1 MLDDSFIL
9 GGGIAVGGT
18 TQFAELR
25 EQIAELLREN
35 VPRRLAEGDATLWG
49 PKAHAEAA
57 NRLGWLTLP
66 ATSRHLVSDLR
77 AVREELLAD
86 GLDHVV
92 LLGMG
97 GSSLAPEVICR
108 TLGVELTVS
117 DTTDPA
123 QVHSAL
129 SQQLDRTVVVVSSK
143 SGGTVETD
151 SGRRVYWQAFAD
163 AGLSEAEITRRFI
176 VVTDPGSPLEA
187 IGKQLNVREVFLA
200 DPQVG
205 GRYSALTA
213 FGLVPAAIAG
223 ADVETLLDEAARLAT
238 RLGSDGPALR
248 LGVALA
254 VAAKGGR
261 DKLVL
266 AEDGTGVVGLGDW
279 IEQLIAESTGKDG
292 TGILPVVIERPDA
305 PGSHG
310 PDALLTTVGGALR
323 LGEHGV
329 VAGANA
335 QPDLTVNGPLG
346 AQFLTWEYA
355 TAVAGKLLGINP
367 FDQPNVAESKQNT
380 ADILDTGSVPESTP
394 LLRIGDCELHGD
406 PALFG
411 QARNTDSAI
420 ASLIGAAGERGYIAI
435 MAYLDR
441 IGDAAVAELRV
452 LLARRTSR
460 PVTFGWGPRFLHSTG
475 QYHKGGPANGAFLQ
489 LTGAVHADLAIPGKS
504 YSFAQLQAAQAA
516 GDRTALTG
524 RGFPLL
530 HIHLSDRKRG
540 IDELLETL
548 R

>member
-1 MLDDSFIL
+1 
-9 GGGIAVGGT
+9 
-18 TQFAELR
+18 
-25 EQIAELLREN
+25 
-35 VPRRLAEGDATLWG
+35 
-49 PKAHAEAA
+49 
-57 NRLGWLTLP
+57 
-66 ATSRHLVSDLR
+66 
-77 AVREELLAD
+77 
-86 GLDHVV
+86 
-92 LLGMG
+92 
-97 GSSLAPEVICR
+97 
-108 TLGVELTVS
+108 
-117 DTTDPA
+117 
-123 QVHSAL
+123 
-129 SQQLDRTVVVVSSK
+129 
-143 SGGTVETD
+143 
-151 SGRRVYWQAFAD
+151 
-163 AGLSEAEITRRFI
+163 
-176 VVTDPGSPLEA
+176 
-187 IGKQLNVREVFLA
+187 
-200 DPQVG
+200 
-205 GRYSALTA
+205 
-213 FGLVPAAIAG
+213 
-223 ADVETLLDEAARLAT
+223 
-238 RLGSDGPALR
+238 
-248 LGVALA
+248 
-254 VAAKGGR
+254 
-261 DKLVL
+261 
-266 AEDGTGVVGLGDW
+266 
-279 IEQLIAESTGKDG
+279 
-292 TGILPVVIERPDA
+292 
-305 PGSHG
+305 
-310 PDALLTTVGGALR
+310 LLTTVGGALR